1 MGNQESLPND
11 RFIVRK
17 KINEKIVKENN
28 NEKIIKKNNNN
39 NNEINHN
46 FNVESSVFTGKNT
59 LLKKSNSDKKQN
71 NSSFPH
77 YEENYMK
84 KNTKMN
90 RSFSGDSSL
99 FSGVSTKENTNYQ
112 PIIDE
117 HYEKSNLNKNQNIQ
131 HMQNMQNI
139 QNIQNKLV
147 EKQYTNNAI
156 MERNVLSDLYNS
168 QKQQTRVFDYPSNSN
183 NELDIPKKNFDNIE
197 FTPFNFN
204 DEVNKY
210 KKSLNDEREDFDK
223 IEKVRRSKF
232 EKVESEK
239 KNYLESQIKNFELKY
254 NPWEILGL
262 KYKDYDINNIKK
274 AYKKNALKYHP
285 DRAGNKYEDKFQLI
299 TQSYIYLLDKAE
311 QYNQTEIKIN
321 KKVENIDYE
330 DNINEKA
337 ENIYV
342 SKDKF
347 DLNQFNKIFEDYK
360 VPSTFDKGYSDLMKQ
375 DIKTNKN
382 NDNNQV
388 FGKSFNKDVFNAHFE
403 KLKINNKN
411 NTDMI
416 QYKEPDA
423 LDTSLGN
430 LNQSFLGVDEMD
442 DFGAV
447 NSNALSYTDYKKA
460 HVDETMLIDVNKVK
474 YKTYKSIDQL
484 ESDRSQLSY
493 TQSPEDRQRQEYME
507 RKRMEDDNIRIQKQR
522 DYDEMVQQNYNKI
535 NRKLIVN
542 K

>member
-28 NEKIIKKNNNN
+28 NEKIVKKNNNN
-39 NNEINHN
+39 TEINHN
-46 FNVESSVFTGKNT
+46 LNVESSISSGKNT
-59 LLKKSNSDKKQN
+59 VLKKSNLDKKHN
-71 NSSFPH
+71 NSSFQH
-77 YEENYMK
+77 YEENYIK
-84 KNTKMN
+84 KN
-90 RSFSGDSSL
+90 S
-99 FSGVSTKENTNYQ
+99 NYQ
-112 PIIDE
+112 PMMDE
-117 HYEKSNLNKNQNIQ
+117 HYEKSNLNKNHNQNHNQNI
-131 HMQNMQNI
+131 H
-139 QNIQNKLV
+139 NKLV
-147 EKQYTNNAI
+147 EKQYTNTAI

-197 FTPFNFN
+197 FTPFNFSN
-204 DEVNKY
+204 EVNQY

-223 IEKVRRSKF
+223 TEKVRRSKF

-321 KKVENIDYE
+321 KNVENIDYE
-330 DNINEKA
+330 DNVNEKT
-337 ENIYV
+337 ENIYIN
-342 SKDKF
+342 KDKF
-347 DLNQFNKIFEDYK
+347 DINQFNKIFEDYK

-375 DIKTNKN
+375 DIKSNKN
-382 NDNNQV
+382 NDNANNQV

-416 QYKEPDA
+416 QYQEPDA

-430 LNQSFLGVDEMD
+430 LNQSFLGIDEMD

-493 TQSPEDRQRQEYME
+493 TLSPEDRQRQEYME
-507 RKRMEDDNIRIQKQR
+507 RKRMEDDNMRTQKQR
-522 DYDEMVQQNYNKI
+522 DYDEMIQKNYNKI

>member
-17 KINEKIVKENN
+17 KINEKILKEKN
-28 NEKIIKKNNNN
+28 KKNENTNNLDT
-39 NNEINHN
+39 NHN
-46 FNVESSVFTGKNT
+46 FNIDESISYVKNRR
-59 LLKKSNSDKKQN
+59 LQKSYSDKQN
-71 NSSFPH
+71 NSSFQ
-77 YEENYMK
+77 YNEEQYMK
-84 KNTKMN
+84 K
-90 RSFSGDSSL
+90 
-99 FSGVSTKENTNYQ
+99 NTNYQ
-112 PIIDE
+112 PIINE
-117 HYEKSNLNKNQNIQ
+117 PNKNHNI
-131 HMQNMQNI
+131 H
-139 QNIQNKLV
+139 NKLV

-156 MERNVLSDLYNS
+156 MERNVLSDLYNN

-183 NELDIPKKNFDNIE
+183 NELDIPKKSFDNIE

-204 DEVNKY
+204 DEVSKY

-232 EKVESEK
+232 EKIESEK

-347 DLNQFNKIFEDYK
+347 DINQFNKIFEDYK

-375 DIKTNKN
+375 DIKN
-382 NDNNQV
+382 NNNSNTQV

-411 NTDMI
+411 NTDLI
-416 QYKEPDA
+416 QYQEPDA

-447 NSNALSYTDYKKA
+447 NSNGLSYTDYKKA

-493 TQSPEDRQRQEYME
+493 TLSPEDRQRQEYME

>member
-17 KINEKIVKENN
+17 KNNEKKVKDKNCNEYVSSSIFSGVSVKENKEVN
-28 NEKIIKKNNNN
+28 KN
-39 NNEINHN
+39 
-46 FNVESSVFTGKNT
+46 FKCDS
-59 LLKKSNSDKKQN
+59 SNSSITSPKNKILPSSYTGKKQN
-71 NSSFPH
+71 NINIHDSSFQYH
-77 YEENYMK
+77 EDKYQYMKENENYQHMI
-84 KNTKMN
+84 N
-90 RSFSGDSSL
+90 
-99 FSGVSTKENTNYQ
+99 E
-112 PIIDE
+112 P
-117 HYEKSNLNKNQNIQ
+117 NKNI
-131 HMQNMQNI
+131 H
-139 QNIQNKLV
+139 NKLV

-156 MERNVLSDLYNS
+156 MERNVLFDLYNN

-223 IEKVRRSKF
+223 TEKVRRSKF
-232 EKVESEK
+232 EKIESEK

-274 AYKKNALKYHP
+274 AYKKYALKYHP

-311 QYNQTEIKIN
+311 QYNQTKIKIN

-330 DNINEKA
+330 DNVNEKT
-337 ENIYV
+337 ENIYIN
-342 SKDKF
+342 KDKF
-347 DLNQFNKIFEDYK
+347 DINQFNKIFEDYK
-360 VPSTFDKGYSDLMKQ
+360 VPTTFDKGYSDLMKQ
-375 DIKTNKN
+375 DIKSN
-382 NDNNQV
+382 NDNSKNQV

-403 KLKINNKN
+403 KLKNNNKN
-411 NTDMI
+411 ETHMI
-416 QYKEPDA
+416 HYQEPDA
-423 LDTSLGN
+423 LDTSLDN
-430 LNQSFLGVDEMD
+430 LNQSFLGIDEMD

-493 TQSPEDRQRQEYME
+493 TLSPEDRQRQEYME
-507 RKRMEDDNIRIQKQR
+507 RKRMEDDNMRIQKQR